1 MEAEPIQLETPK
13 DNLIDPID
21 AKMIDINIFDIDIN
35 NKKFQLEYGKSE
47 NNKNIIFKVKESNIN
62 LVNSIYSL
70 TLNINEL
77 HNISTIFT
85 LYQNIDEIYIF
96 LLDIIKSKKYS
107 VLLKEN
113 KIVLIFQ
120 ISMPGGKIIDI
131 NFDLNEVQIK
141 KDDLMRQLNSV
152 VNELL
157 EENKSIKN
165 DIKNKNN
172 ELENVK
178 NSYNNLANENVQIKN
193 KLKNIESLE
202 LKNEINELKKE
213 NIELRKI
220 TNYQNDIINQLK
232 EQMKSS
238 SKKDYCL
245 FHNNLKYITQIYNIS
260 KFPLPHNCEVVIHFT
275 KVYWVRVGITLDK
288 EIINKQKDYDNPK
301 YDIYYIL
308 QDLQRFY
315 TLKEHW
321 KNIFKGNNIG
331 LQEGDN
337 LTMILKNGIIK
348 YSINGKELEGSVKIN
363 FNDKKDI
370 YLLVHRRDEDSQCE
384 IKSINEIFD

>member
-13 DNLIDPID
+13 DNLIDAID

-47 NNKNIIFKVKESNIN
+47 NKNIIFRVKESNIN

-70 TLNINEL
+70 TLNINEF
-77 HNISTIFT
+77 HNINTIFT
-85 LYQNIDEIYIF
+85 LYQSIDEIYTF

-120 ISMPGGKIIDI
+120 ISMPGEKIIGI
-131 NFDLNEVQIK
+131 NFELNEVQIK
-141 KDDLMRQLNSV
+141 KDDLIRQLNSV

-165 DIKNKNN
+165 EIKIMKDEFKN
-172 ELENVK
+172 K
-178 NSYNNLANENVQIKN
+178 NSYNNLANENIQIKN
-193 KLKNIESLE
+193 RLKNIESLG

-220 TNYQNDIINQLK
+220 TNYQNEIINQLK
-232 EQMKSS
+232 EQMKFCF
-238 SKKDYCL
+238 KNMYFL
-245 FHNNLKYITQIYNIS
+245 FNNNLNYTTQIYNIS

-275 KVYWVRVGITLDK
+275 KVDWVRVGITLDK
-288 EIINKQKDYDNPK
+288 EIINNQEDKNNPL
-301 YDIYYIL
+301 YDIYYINQGL
-308 QDLQRFY
+308 MQFY
-315 TLKEHW
+315 TLKEGW
-321 KNIFKGNNIG
+321 KNIFEGKDKG

-348 YSINGKELEGSVKIN
+348 YSINGKELEGSVKVN

-370 YLLVHRRDEDSQCE
+370 YLLVHIRNKDSQCE
-384 IKSINEIFD
+384 IKSINEILD